1 MDRTTR
7 AMYRE
12 KYKNIKKTVTAGTMI
27 SAGAVDGVQ
36 FIFEASSLWL

>member
-12 KYKNIKKTVTAGTMI
+12 KYKNIKKTVAAV